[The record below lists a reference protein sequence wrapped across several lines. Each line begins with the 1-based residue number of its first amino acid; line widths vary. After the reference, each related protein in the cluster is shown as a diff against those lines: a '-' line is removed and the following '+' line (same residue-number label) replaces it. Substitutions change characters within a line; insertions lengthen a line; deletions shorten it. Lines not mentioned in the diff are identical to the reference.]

1 MSRPRPNGAPQAQPV
16 GADDLA
22 ALGDVLAERVTSN
35 ILERLE
41 RLLTSHDVQNNP
53 RNVRTDAGCMKSGER
68 RGRDARRAARP
79 LLLPAADSTAEH
91 IRMPVSKEITVIASL
106 DPYLTLKAAA
116 EYGGVSV
123 RWLRT
128 ALTDPMHPL
137 PCYRPGGKGG
147 KVLVRRSDFDMW
159 MARFRAVGDADLD
172 AIVNEMINP
181 TA

>member
-1 MSRPRPNGAPQAQPV
+1 VSRSRPNGAPQAQSV

-22 ALGDVLAERVTSN
+22 ALGDVLVERVTSK

-41 RLLTSHDVQNNP
+41 PILSCHDVDDNP
-53 RNVRTDAGCMKSGER
+53 RTVRTDAGSTKSGER
-68 RGRDARRAARP
+68 RGRGARRAARP
-79 LLLPAADSTAEH
+79 LLLPALERAAEH
-91 IRMPVSKEITVIASL
+91 IRMPVAKEITVIASL

-128 ALTDPMHPL
+128 ALTDPVHPL

-147 KVLVRRSDFDMW
+147 KVLVRRSDFDAW

-172 AIVNEMINP
+172 AMVREVLRDVV
-181 TA
+181 